1 MVTLMCE
8 HLTTLKEMTVIRLTP
23 LFLTALLAGC
33 GGPLVN
39 PLMPVTET
47 APEAPA
53 PLPPEVAAFVPAGT
67 PSTVVFQDP
76 NGCYLYS
83 IEVTDPPSGFPLRDG
98 AGRQICPGQTTTPLP
113 PNPTPG
119 G

>member
-1 MVTLMCE
+1 MNC
-8 HLTTLKEMTVIRLTP
+8 LKEKTVIRLTP

-33 GGPLVN
+33 GGPLVI
-39 PLMPVTET
+39 PFVPGAE
-47 APEAPA
+47 PEPQAPA
-53 PLPPEVAAFVPAGT
+53 PLPPEVVGFVPAGT
-67 PSTVVFQDP
+67 PSNVVFLDP

-83 IEVTDPPSGFPLRDG
+83 IERTDPPSGFPLRDG
-98 AGRQICPGQTTTPLP
+98 AGQQICPGQPTTPLP